1 MSTPTEIKA
10 QAIALLILGR
20 SCREAQEELREHF
33 PDSDIPHY
41 STIARWFQKMAEPQ
55 SKGALAYW
63 SVLVK
68 AVGEVVFRRMDELE
82 KMSLMEVVEVSSRA
96 YDIYWALRER
106 RMAVGS

>member
-1 MSTPTEIKA
+1 VSTPTDIKA

-20 SCREAQEELREHF
+20 SCREARAELHQIFAGE
-33 PDSDIPHY
+33 SIPHY
-41 STIARWFQKMAEPQ
+41 STIARWLQKMAEPQ

-82 KMSLMEVVEVSSRA
+82 KMSLLEVVAVSSRA

-106 RMAVGS
+106 GRAGA